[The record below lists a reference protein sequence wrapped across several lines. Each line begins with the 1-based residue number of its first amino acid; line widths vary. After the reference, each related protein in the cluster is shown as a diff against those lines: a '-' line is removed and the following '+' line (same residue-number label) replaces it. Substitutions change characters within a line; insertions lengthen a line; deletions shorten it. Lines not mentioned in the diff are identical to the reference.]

1 MHKCYIIKS
10 LVYNKS
16 PHINALNIME
26 MCIRIL
32 LIVQFDSFLKWGEN
46 WEVEQKNETDTNL
59 KSS

>member
-10 LVYNKS
+10 LVCNKS

-46 WEVEQKNETDTNL
+46 WEVEQKN
-59 KSS
+59 

>member
-1 MHKCYIIKS
+1 
-10 LVYNKS
+10 
-16 PHINALNIME
+16 ME

-59 KSS
+59 QIS